1 MPTLANFYRC
11 LILLMNE
18 GTSGAGRLILDSNLL
33 LLLAVGAFEL
43 RLISSFKRLSNFTS
57 DDFRLLR
64 DFSSGYQ
71 LWATPHIF
79 TEVSNLANSLPERVR
94 APFLAYFASV
104 IQSFV
109 EPFTA
114 SAELSSDAA
123 FPLFGLTDAALC
135 RLAPSALIL
144 TEDGR
149 LRAYMTRQGNRAIG
163 LAEVKQYRSR
173 NKPLPRTL
181 YRNI

>member
-1 MPTLANFYRC
+1 
-11 LILLMNE
+11 MNE
-18 GTSGAGRLILDSNLL
+18 GTPGAGRLILDSNLL
-33 LLLAVGAFEL
+33 LLLAVGAFDL

-64 DFSSGYQ
+64 DFSSSYQ

-94 APFLAYFASV
+94 TPFLAYFASV
-104 IQSFV
+104 IQAIV

-114 SAELSSDAA
+114 STELSADAA
-123 FPLFGLTDAALC
+123 FSLFGLTDAALC
-135 RLAPSALIL
+135 RLAPTALIL

-149 LRAYMTRQGNRAIG
+149 LRAYMARQGNRAIG

-173 NKPLPRTL
+173 NKSLLRKP